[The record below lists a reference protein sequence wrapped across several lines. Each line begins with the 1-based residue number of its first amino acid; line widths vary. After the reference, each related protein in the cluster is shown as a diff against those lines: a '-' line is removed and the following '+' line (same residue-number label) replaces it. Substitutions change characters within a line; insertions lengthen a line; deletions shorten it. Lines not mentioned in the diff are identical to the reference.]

1 MNQAE
6 AKERIEKL
14 RTEIEEHNRRYY
26 VLNQPVISDFEYDLL
41 INELETLE
49 KKFPEFI
56 VEGSPTQHP
65 GSDITKEF
73 RQYEHKYPML
83 SLGNTYSYEELR
95 DFDSRLG
102 KSVSGPVEYVCE
114 LKFDG
119 ASISITYINGI
130 MTTAVTRGDG
140 TKGDDVSVN
149 VRTIKS
155 IPVKIHA
162 GGIPREFIVRGE
174 ILMPRSVFK
183 ELNEERAKEGVNL
196 FANPRNAAS
205 GTLKMLDPS
214 IVASRKL
221 DCLFYFLLG
230 EYLPHGTHYENLME
244 AAGWGFK
251 VADSIRICR
260 NIEDVI
266 RFIGSWE
273 NKREASSI
281 RNRWRCNKG

>member
-56 VEGSPTQHP
+56 VEESPTQHP

-174 ILMPRSVFK
+174 
-183 ELNEERAKEGVNL
+183 
-196 FANPRNAAS
+196 
-205 GTLKMLDPS
+205 
-214 IVASRKL
+214 
-221 DCLFYFLLG
+221 
-230 EYLPHGTHYENLME
+230 
-244 AAGWGFK
+244 
-251 VADSIRICR
+251 
-260 NIEDVI
+260 
-266 RFIGSWE
+266 
-273 NKREASSI
+273 
-281 RNRWRCNKG
+281 